1 LWEKESKEHFALDN
15 FAFIDRK
22 EENLPFFFMPQAFF
36 NILLFLNDEGNGNQ
50 TLRRQTRGPLL
61 QVGMTHDVIKPNHKS
76 NKIRTLNCQHPRPHI
91 PTGFLF
97 FLLIS

>member
-1 LWEKESKEHFALDN
+1 
-15 FAFIDRK
+15 
-22 EENLPFFFMPQAFF
+22 
-36 NILLFLNDEGNGNQ
+36 
-50 TLRRQTRGPLL
+50 LL